1 MKLFSGSF
9 VYVNIW
15 KRGDMDGFDVSEDWM
30 FSGASDLIGIMFVIL
45 FILFIFQL
53 INGLSQWKK
62 NEESPR
68 LAVPAVVK
76 SKRTKVTGHV
86 HTNEQHISSQ
96 SSSTAYYITFEFEG
110 GDRFEFHLSGKEFG
124 MLAEG
129 DSGTLTF
136 QGTRY
141 LGFARKDHGVS

>member
-1 MKLFSGSF
+1 
-9 VYVNIW
+9 
-15 KRGDMDGFDVSEDWM
+15 MDGFGGSEEWM
-30 FSGASDLIGIMFVIL
+30 FTIAPEFIGIMFVIL
-45 FILFIFQL
+45 FIIIIFQL
-53 INGLSQWKK
+53 FNGARQRKK

-68 LAVPAVVK
+68 LTVPAVVK
-76 SKRTKVTGHV
+76 SKRTKVTRHA
-86 HTNEQHISSQ
+86 HTSDQHISSHR
-96 SSSTAYYITFEFEG
+96 SSTIYFSTFEFEG
-110 GDRFEFHLSGKEFG
+110 GDRFEFPLSGTEFG

>member
-1 MKLFSGSF
+1 
-9 VYVNIW
+9 
-15 KRGDMDGFDVSEDWM
+15 MDGFDGSEDWV
-30 FSGASDLIGIMFVIL
+30 FTGAPDLIGIMFVIF
-45 FILFIFQL
+45 FIIIIFQL
-53 INGLSQWKK
+53 FNGARQWKK
-62 NEESPR
+62 NEDSPR
-68 LAVPAVVK
+68 LTVPAVVK
-76 SKRTKVTGHV
+76 SKRTKVTRHQ
-86 HTNEQHISSQ
+86 TNDQHLSSDG
-96 SSSTAYYITFEFEG
+96 SSTTYFSTFEFES